1 MAVKITG
8 GQHRGRLTH
17 EPIPKSARPTSA
29 RVREALFS
37 IVGQQLEGTR
47 FLDAFAGAGIMSLE
61 AWSRG
66 ADVVAVEQDR
76 VTFRSLVRRG
86 REVSAKWTLKQGDV
100 VGWVP
105 RLGEF
110 DVVFAD
116 PPYALDIL
124 PIAEALAP
132 TSKDWLIL
140 EVETGSEPPE
150 RIADHRLDR
159 VREYGRTDVWFY
171 RRSTE

>member
-8 GQHRGRLTH
+8 GQHRGRLSH

-66 ADVVAVEQDR
+66 ADVVAVEIDR
-76 VTFRSLVRRG
+76 TTFRSLVRRG
-86 REVSAKWTLKQGDV
+86 REVDAKWTLKQGDV
-100 VGWVP
+100 LGWASK
-105 RLGEF
+105 LGLF

-132 TSKDWLIL
+132 ISSDWLVL
-140 EVETGSEPPE
+140 EVETGTTAPD
-150 RIADHRLDR
+150 RIDEHVLDR
-159 VREYGRTDVWFY
+159 VREYGRTDLWFY
-171 RRSTE
+171 RRSSE